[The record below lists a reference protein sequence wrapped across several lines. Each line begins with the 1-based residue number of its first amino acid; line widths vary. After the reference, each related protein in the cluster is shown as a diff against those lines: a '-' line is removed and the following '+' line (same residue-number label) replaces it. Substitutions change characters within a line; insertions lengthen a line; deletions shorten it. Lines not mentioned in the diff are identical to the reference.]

1 MFAKNPVMTSH
12 TSERNCGILLKNP
25 VIAFQTVERMFNAA
39 SPNLFKA
46 ALMESQCLTHA
57 TIIPISK
64 PIATT
69 IPNTIQPIGEATNTA
84 FKNPIAVEK
93 ADVAADAIPA
103 PTAYIFIPT
112 LAATAAPPCA
122 SMATVVP
129 HKTALCAT

>member
-1 MFAKNPVMTSH
+1 
-12 TSERNCGILLKNP
+12 
-25 VIAFQTVERMFNAA
+25 MFNAA

-93 ADVAADAIPA
+93 AVVAPAAILDA
-103 PTAYIFIPT
+103 TE
-112 LAATAAPPCA
+112 
-122 SMATVVP
+122 
-129 HKTALCAT
+129 